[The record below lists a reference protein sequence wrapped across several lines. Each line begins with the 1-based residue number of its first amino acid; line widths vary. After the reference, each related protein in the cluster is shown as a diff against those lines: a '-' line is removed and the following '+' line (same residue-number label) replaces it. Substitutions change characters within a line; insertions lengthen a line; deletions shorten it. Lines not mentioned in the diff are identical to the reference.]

1 MIIVDTHV
9 LVWAVEGNPR
19 LGRTALRRLEDS
31 TDAGSVLLAA
41 ISLWEIAMLVEK
53 GRLLLDEA
61 IDRWFERVIALPSLR
76 LVPLDARIAIESV
89 RLPGSFHPDPA
100 DRMIVATARTL
111 RCPLMTADRAILAYS
126 HLGHVETIDAES

>member
-1 MIIVDTHV
+1 
-9 LVWAVEGNPR
+9 
-19 LGRTALRRLEDS
+19 
-31 TDAGSVLLAA
+31 
-41 ISLWEIAMLVEK
+41 MLVEN